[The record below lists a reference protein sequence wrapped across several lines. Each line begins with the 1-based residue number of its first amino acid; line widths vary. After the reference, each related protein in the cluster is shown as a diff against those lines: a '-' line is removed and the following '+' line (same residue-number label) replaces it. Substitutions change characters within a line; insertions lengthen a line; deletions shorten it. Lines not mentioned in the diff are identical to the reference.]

1 MIENE
6 LLQNELYPSY
16 FIEEEED
23 EEEIITLDFN
33 NQSIYQKEES
43 LMIKLN
49 DESTVKELHNPNNKL
64 VAPVEKISV
73 VEEPPSFQTEL
84 QTLLVD
90 SITSKA
96 LASLLT
102 KHRGLQD
109 EISSLVDSKYLG
121 ELSTILDNEIDAT
134 MEKRRQEIRSCFA
147 SGIIRYDR
155 IPTWAQSYI
164 KEYIKDVVHEWAK
177 SVEKE

>member
-1 MIENE
+1 MTEYNEN
-6 LLQNELYPSY
+6 LNLNPSY
-16 FIEEEED
+16 VCEEEE
-23 EEEIITLDFN
+23 EEVITLDFS
-33 NQSIYQKEES
+33 NQSIYQKGEA
-43 LMIKLN
+43 LVIKL
-49 DESTVKELHNPNNKL
+49 DEECTVKEPDNSKVVNITEK
-64 VAPVEKISV
+64 VAV
-73 VEEPPSFQTEL
+73 EPPSFQSEL
-84 QTLLVD
+84 QTLLID

-121 ELSTILDNEIDAT
+121 ELSTILDSEIDAT

-155 IPTWAQSYI
+155 IPAWAQSYI
-164 KEYIKDVVHEWAK
+164 KEYFKDVVHEWAK